1 MVDRDEII
9 AEISMRRDIPVEE
22 VEEVLDEEDLLFA
35 EYESK
40 RRSKKRR
47 FFLFTFLVFIA
58 GAVAAVIYL
67 DRQEKISVI
76 KIRDAVE
83 ENVKKYTDKIKN
95 YERA

>member
-40 RRSKKRR
+40 RRRKKRR

-67 DRQEKISVI
+67 DKQEKISVI

>member
-1 MVDRDEII
+1 MMDRDELI
-9 AEISMRRDIPVEE
+9 AEISMRRGIPTDE
-22 VEEVLDEEDLLFA
+22 VEEVLDEEDLMFA

-40 RRSKKRR
+40 RKRKKRK

-67 DRQEKISVI
+67 DRQEKISVVRI
-76 KIRDAVE
+76 KDTVE
-83 ENVKKYTDKIKN
+83 ESVKKYADKIKN